1 VTVNGPFRKRAV
13 AVRAADIDS
22 VQTSFP
28 LQSPLQPTN
37 EWEGSRGLAVRLTMV
52 PEAKLAEHP
61 VLAARPA
68 VIVQLMP
75 AGLDVASPVP
85 VPLPVT
91 VRTMLAAAPTAGD
104 ISVPSGGSWQP

>member
-1 VTVNGPFRKRAV
+1 MVHEMAGVRSPSPSPVPLPPPPVPVTVTVNGPFRNRAV

-37 EWEGSRGLAVRLTMV
+37 EWAGSSGLAVRLTMV
-52 PEAKLAEHP
+52 PDAKLAEHP
-61 VLAARPA
+61 VPAARPA

-75 AGLDVASPVP
+75 AGLEV
-85 VPLPVT
+85 
-91 VRTMLAAAPTAGD
+91 
-104 ISVPSGGSWQP
+104 